1 MATGRQI
8 VMTGLLSIPLWL
20 AAAFL
25 LYWPSDVDPKSIPHP
40 IGWSGSKDEAKDPS
54 TSNFWKHVD
63 LKSQEIPETVSKRT
77 GSIKVKENVLSV
89 DNIQVFYRE
98 AQPES
103 ESSPHISILLLHGAA
118 FSSQTWLHLGTI
130 QILAAMGYRTVAI
143 DIPGYGKSSVAGIS
157 DQGEFLNHVIKALGL
172 KRPVVVSPSMSGTYA
187 LPYLLKYSEEMG
199 GYIPVAPVGTSI
211 LEKHSCATSQTQ
223 EDQVIG
229 VCESLRKFLKPPLPN
244 LSCIKTPTLV
254 VFGEYDRGKNSALLC
269 LLPRSQAAEIPE
281 GRHPAYLDNPKLWH
295 KLLYNFLG
303 HAAQLAAK
311 SQ

>member
-1 MATGRQI
+1 MAT
-8 VMTGLLSIPLWL
+8 
-20 AAAFL
+20 
-25 LYWPSDVDPKSIPHP
+25 
-40 IGWSGSKDEAKDPS
+40 GWSGSKDEAKDPQPLTLEACGS
-54 TSNFWKHVD
+54 
-63 LKSQEIPETVSKRT
+63 EVSGDTRNGVKRT